1 MIDHY
6 FDFFIFIIA
15 IKPKISLKMPH
26 FSTNSK
32 KHIFFDFFNKKYVLI
47 DKILF
52 FNNFIRFI
60 FLSQLV
66 TKDCNFF
73 IFYVA

>member
-1 MIDHY
+1 MIEHH
-6 FDFFIFIIA
+6 FDILIFIIA
-15 IKPKISLKMPH
+15 IKHKIFLKMSH

-32 KHIFFDFFNKKYVLI
+32 KNIFFDFLNKKYVLI

-52 FNNFIRFI
+52 FNKFMRFI